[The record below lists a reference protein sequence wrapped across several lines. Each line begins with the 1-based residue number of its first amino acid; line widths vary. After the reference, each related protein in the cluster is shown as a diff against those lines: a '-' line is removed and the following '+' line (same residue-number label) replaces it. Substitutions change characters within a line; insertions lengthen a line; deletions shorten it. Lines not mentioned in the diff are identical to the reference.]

1 MMKLITLLAGLL
13 LGSTA
18 FSQEIAGIEM
28 PDKIT
33 TTADTELQLNGAGV
47 RTKWFMDLYVSGLY
61 LQGTETDAEAILSAD
76 EAMAIRLHMVSGLIT
91 SEKMTEAT
99 LEGFENA
106 THGETA
112 PLQAE
117 IDQLLSAFGVPIEKG
132 DIFEFVYAPG
142 TGIQIIKNGNVA
154 QTISSDNAFKRA
166 FFGIWIS
173 DKPAQK
179 SLKYEMLGQKV

>member
-1 MMKLITLLAGLL
+1 
-13 LGSTA
+13 
-18 FSQEIAGIEM
+18 
-28 PDKIT
+28 
-33 TTADTELQLNGAGV
+33 
-47 RTKWFMDLYVSGLY
+47 
-61 LQGTETDAEAILSAD
+61 
-76 EAMAIRLHMVSGLIT
+76 
-91 SEKMTEAT
+91 MTEAT